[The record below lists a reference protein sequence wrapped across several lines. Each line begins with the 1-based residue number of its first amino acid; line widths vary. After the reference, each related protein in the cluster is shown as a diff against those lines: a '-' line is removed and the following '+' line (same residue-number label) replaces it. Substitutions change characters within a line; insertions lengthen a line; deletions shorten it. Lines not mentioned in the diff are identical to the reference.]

1 VEGAEV
7 VFLSWVAVEEAEVA
21 IEVEVDHQ
29 MAIKI
34 AVVDQLIRLRTSK
47 VEFITLICIIGFL
60 SALKFDNS
68 AIFAN

>member
-1 VEGAEV
+1 MEGAEV

-47 VEFITLICIIGFL
+47 VEFNHLNLYNRLFKRTKI
-60 SALKFDNS
+60 
-68 AIFAN
+68 

>member
-1 VEGAEV
+1 MEGAEV
-7 VFLSWVAVEEAEVA
+7 DFLSWVAVEEAEVA
-21 IEVEVDHQ
+21 IEVGKHHQ

-34 AVVDQLIRLRTSK
+34 AVVDQQIRLRTSK
-47 VEFITLICIIGFL
+47 VEFRTFICIIGFL

>member
-21 IEVEVDHQ
+21 TEVEVDHQ

-47 VEFITLICIIGFL
+47 VELITLICIIGFL